1 MVPTPGVSEP
11 TFSVPRCPFARVRLA
26 GRPDWM
32 PLPATL
38 RKNNEEVIGTGT
50 PEKGADEGD
59 ALRTRIPVPKPE
71 PVDS

>member
-1 MVPTPGVSEP
+1 
-11 TFSVPRCPFARVRLA
+11 
-26 GRPDWM
+26 M
-32 PLPATL
+32 PLPAKL

-50 PEKGADEGD
+50 PEKGADDGD

>member
-1 MVPTPGVSEP
+1 MVPTPGVSAP

-26 GRPDWM
+26 GRPDWT

-71 PVDS
+71 PVGS